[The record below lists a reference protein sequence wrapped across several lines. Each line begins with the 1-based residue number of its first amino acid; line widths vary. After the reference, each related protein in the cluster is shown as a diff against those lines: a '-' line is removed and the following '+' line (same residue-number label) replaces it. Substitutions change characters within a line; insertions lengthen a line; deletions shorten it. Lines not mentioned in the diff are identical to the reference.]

1 MAKVGR
7 RKVDK
12 PKEKILGVRLTAEE
26 HEELRKRAKEHNLSM
41 TQAVLQGIRL
51 LYDAWEN

>member
-7 RKVDK
+7 HKVDK
-12 PKEKILGVRLTAEE
+12 PKEKLVGVRLTVEE
-26 HEELRKRAKEHNLSM
+26 HEELRKRAEEHNLSM

-51 LYDAWEN
+51 LYEAWEN

>member
-7 RKVDK
+7 HKVDN
-12 PKEKILGVRLTAEE
+12 PKEKLVGVRLTVEE
-26 HEELRKRAKEHNLSM
+26 HEKLRQRAKEHNLSM

-51 LYDAWEN
+51 LYEAWEN